1 MLKRHAL
8 ALVSTCPL
16 LILAL
21 SACCPQSTP
30 PATPTEPVRIMPL
43 GDSITG
49 SPGCWRAILWNKL
62 QDGGY
67 THIDFVGTLS
77 SGGCG
82 RHDGD
87 HEGHGG
93 YLATNVATQ
102 GLLPDWLSTTNPD
115 IIMMHFGTNDI
126 WSDIPALTI
135 LDTYDIVVDQMR
147 EHNPHV
153 KILVAQ
159 IIPMD
164 PDKSCPGCDQ
174 RVIALND
181 AIPGW
186 ASGKSTD
193 QSPIIVVDQWTGFD
207 TDTDTYDGVHPNN
220 AGNQKIADR
229 WYSALASL
237 LAK

>member
-1 MLKRHAL
+1 MLKRCAL
-8 ALVSTCPL
+8 ALVITCPL

-21 SACCPQSTP
+21 SACYTRSAPL
-30 PATPTEPVRIMPL
+30 ATPTEPVRIMPL

-62 QDGGY
+62 QNDGY

-93 YLATNVATQ
+93 YLATNVAAQ
-102 GLLPDWLSTTNPD
+102 GLLPDWLSTTNPN
-115 IIMMHFGTNDI
+115 IVMMHFGTNDV

-135 LDTYDIVVDQMR
+135 LDTYDILVDQMR

-164 PDKSCPGCDQ
+164 PDKSCSTCDQ
-174 RVIALND
+174 GVIALNN
-181 AIPGW
+181 AIPDW

-229 WYSALASL
+229 WYPALASL